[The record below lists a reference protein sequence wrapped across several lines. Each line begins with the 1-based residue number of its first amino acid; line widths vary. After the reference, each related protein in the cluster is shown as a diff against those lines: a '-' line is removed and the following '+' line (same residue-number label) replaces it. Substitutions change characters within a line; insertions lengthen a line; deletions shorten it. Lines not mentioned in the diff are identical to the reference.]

1 MKLFIKIYADRLDS
15 TSSTIPFH
23 VKGATP
29 NDLTLADLKA
39 EIEKQVTQPQVIKV
53 KHQII
58 SLLQGNGEM
67 VSRLVQ

>member
-29 NDLTLADLKA
+29 SDLKLADLKA
-39 EIEKQVTQPQVIKV
+39 EIEKQITQP
-53 KHQII
+53 
-58 SLLQGNGEM
+58 
-67 VSRLVQ
+67 